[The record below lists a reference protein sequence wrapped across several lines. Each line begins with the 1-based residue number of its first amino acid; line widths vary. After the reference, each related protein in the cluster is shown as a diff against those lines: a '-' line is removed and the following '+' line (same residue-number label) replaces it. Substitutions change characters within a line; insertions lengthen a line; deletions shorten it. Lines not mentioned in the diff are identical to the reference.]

1 MNDSQ
6 LLRYSRQ
13 ILMPDIGITGQEKLL
28 AAKVLIIGMGG
39 LGSPVALYLAAS
51 GVGQLTI
58 VDFDTVELSNL
69 QRQIIHSTPTIGQAK
84 VISAKA
90 SIAAIN
96 PEISVQTIHDKLD
109 AEALLKHVKAH
120 DVIVD
125 GTDNFTTRFAINQ
138 ACVTAAKPLVSG
150 AVIRMEGQV
159 TTFDLSQKNA
169 ACYRCLYD
177 ETGELDDTCS
187 TNGVLS
193 PVVGIIGSIQ
203 STEVIK
209 VILDLP
215 TLHGRLLLLDAKYM
229 QWRSINLKQDPHC
242 PHCGIS

>member
-1 MNDSQ
+1 MNDPE

-39 LGSPVALYLAAS
+39 LGSPVALYLAAA
-51 GVGQLTI
+51 GIGQLTL
-58 VDFDTVELSNL
+58 VDFDIVELSNL
-69 QRQIIHSTPTIGQAK
+69 QRQIIHTTKTLGQSK
-84 VISAKA
+84 VTSAKA
-90 SIAAIN
+90 SIGDIN
-96 PEISVQTIHDKLD
+96 PDVSVHIIDAKLD
-109 AEALLKHVKAH
+109 NEALLEQVKIH

-125 GTDNFTTRFAINQ
+125 GTDNFTSRFAINY
-138 ACVTAAKPLVSG
+138 ACVKAAKPLVSG

-159 TTFDLSQKNA
+159 STFDLSQPNA
-169 ACYRCLYD
+169 ACYRCLYN
-177 ETGELDDTCS
+177 ETGEIDDTCS

-203 STEVIK
+203 STEVLKI
-209 VILDLP
+209 IMGLP

-229 QWRSINLKQDPHC
+229 QWRSINLKRDPEC
-242 PHCGIS
+242 PHCRVV